1 MADMLIS
8 LETIK
13 RHLRLDMDPDSEL
26 DPELER
32 LYEAALDYASNYL
45 GRPIPWSIEN
55 DSASSSS
62 ETMVFPK
69 SVEQAIL
76 ILIAEYFENREQ
88 NLVGTITAELPTVT
102 RLLHFYRVGLGV

>member
-1 MADMLIS
+1 MGTTAMLIS

-13 RHLRLDMDPDSEL
+13 NHLRLDGDPDPEI
-26 DPELER
+26 DAELER
-32 LYEAALDYASNYL
+32 LYEVAVDYASQYL
-45 GRPIPWSIEN
+45 GRPIPW
-55 DSASSSS
+55 DDACTSSS
-62 ETMVFPK
+62 EAIFPK

-88 NLVGTITAELPTVT
+88 NIIGSIVQENPTVV